1 MTLRRNEEAMHT
13 DRKIGFAM
21 GILLIGIV
29 AALFFRNEPLLRT
42 DVQTVR
48 REQELNQRL
57 KDRNVAVYLDEKP
70 RHKGDDLNDE
80 PTWTL
85 RDVLKSM
92 DERNKELPSPVNS
105 RQRKVNTEIT
115 GEEDLDGFRTWRDAP
130 EEDAEPA
137 ATARTTPAEA
147 RPLPPLTPDS
157 TEPAVAGPSAVP
169 APKDVPGSAEPGS
182 PFPSVPSGSEPPAPK
197 ADAFVPPAE
206 FEEYV
211 VKYGDTLSGI
221 AEKFLGSQGKYMQ
234 IFEANKDRM
243 SSPDR
248 LEVGKPLRIPK
259 VASNSGVPL

>member
-1 MTLRRNEEAMHT
+1 MHT

-42 DVQTVR
+42 DVQGVR
-48 REQELNQRL
+48 RQEELNQRL

-70 RHKGDDLNDE
+70 PHKGDDLNGE

-92 DERNKELPSPVNS
+92 DTRNRELPSPVSS
-105 RQRKVNTEIT
+105 RQRKVNSELT
-115 GEEDLDGFRTWRDAP
+115 GEPDLDGFRTWKDAP
-130 EEDAEPA
+130 DEEGSSERDPSSPSQKTAQETSPA
-137 ATARTTPAEA
+137 TS
-147 RPLPPLTPDS
+147 RPLPALIPDS
-157 TEPAVAGPSAVP
+157 LSRETGSSGKSPAPAPAVSGDSFPPLP
-169 APKDVPGSAEPGS
+169 AESS
-182 PFPSVPSGSEPPAPK
+182 TPAK
-197 ADAFVPPAE
+197 ETFVPPAE

-211 VKYGDTLSGI
+211 VRYGDTLSGI
-221 AEKFLGSQGKYMQ
+221 AEKFLGSQGRYMQ

-259 VASNSGVPL
+259 VAAKPGTPL

>member
-1 MTLRRNEEAMHT
+1 MHT

-42 DVQTVR
+42 DVQGVR
-48 REQELNQRL
+48 REEELNQRL
-57 KDRNVAVYLDEKP
+57 KDRNVAVYLDDKP
-70 RHKGDDLNDE
+70 RHKGDDLNGE
-80 PTWTL
+80 PAWTL

-92 DERNKELPSPVNS
+92 DSRNKELPSPVSS
-105 RQRKVNTEIT
+105 RQRKVNSELRN
-115 GEEDLDGFRTWRDAP
+115 EPDLDGFRTWKDAP
-130 EEDAEPA
+130 DEGGSAGTDPA
-137 ATARTTPAEA
+137 TTSPKAAGQESSPATS
-147 RPLPPLTPDS
+147 RPLPALMPDS
-157 TEPAVAGPSAVP
+157 LVKDTTPS
-169 APKDVPGSAEPGS
+169 GES
-182 PFPSVPSGSEPPAPK
+182 PVPSPAAPGDPFPPAPTEPSTSSK
-197 ADAFVPPAE
+197 EAFVPPAE

-259 VASNSGVPL
+259 VAARPGTTL

>member
-1 MTLRRNEEAMHT
+1 MHT

-42 DVQTVR
+42 DLQTVR

-70 RHKGDDLNDE
+70 RHKGDDLNGE
-80 PTWTL
+80 PAWTL

-105 RQRKVNTEIT
+105 RQRKVNSKIT
-115 GEEDLDGFRTWRDAP
+115 GEEDLDGFRTWKDAP
-130 EEDAEPA
+130 DDDAAEQSGNAAAEPVVS
-137 ATARTTPAEA
+137 
-147 RPLPPLTPDS
+147 RPLPPLTPEDPNAVGSKDAVVPTPKDS
-157 TEPAVAGPSAVP
+157 PIVAGTT
-169 APKDVPGSAEPGS
+169 S
-182 PFPSVPSGSEPPAPK
+182 PFPSEQPNVPGAEPK
-197 ADAFVPPAE
+197 APATEVFVPPAE

-221 AEKFLGSQGKYMQ
+221 AEKFLGSQGKYIQ

-259 VASNSGVPL
+259 VASSGGVPL

>member
-1 MTLRRNEEAMHT
+1 MHT

-42 DVQTVR
+42 DVQGVR
-48 REQELNQRL
+48 REEELNQRL
-57 KDRNVAVYLDEKP
+57 KDRNVAVYLDDKP
-70 RHKGDDLNDE
+70 RHKGDDLNGE

-92 DERNKELPSPVNS
+92 DSRNKELPSPVSS
-105 RQRKVNTEIT
+105 RQRKVNSELT
-115 GEEDLDGFRTWRDAP
+115 GEPDLDGFRTWKDAP
-130 EEDAEPA
+130 DDDRSDGPNPSNATQNSAVQQSSPA
-137 ATARTTPAEA
+137 TS
-147 RPLPPLTPDS
+147 RPLPALMPESLVKES
-157 TEPAVAGPSAVP
+157 QPSGESPVP
-169 APKDVPGSAEPGS
+169 APTAPGE
-182 PFPSVPSGSEPPAPK
+182 PFPQAPTEPLAPGK
-197 ADAFVPPAE
+197 EAFVPPAE

-221 AEKFLGSQGKYMQ
+221 AEKFLGSQGKYIQ

-259 VASNSGVPL
+259 VAARPGTTL

>member
-1 MTLRRNEEAMHT
+1 MHT

-42 DVQTVR
+42 DLQSVR
-48 REQELNQRL
+48 REQELNQLL

-70 RHKGDDLNDE
+70 RHKGDDLNGE

-105 RQRKVNTEIT
+105 RPRKVNSEIT
-115 GEEDLDGFRTWRDAP
+115 GEEDLDGFRTWKDAP
-130 EEDAEPA
+130 DDADEQSGSATTEPA
-137 ATARTTPAEA
+137 IS
-147 RPLPPLTPDS
+147 RPLPPLTPEDPMAGGSKQGGVPTPKDS
-157 TEPAVAGPSAVP
+157 PVVAGPTP
-169 APKDVPGSAEPGS
+169 
-182 PFPSVPSGSEPPAPK
+182 PFPSGQPNTPAAEPQVPAKEV
-197 ADAFVPPAE
+197 FVPPAE

-259 VASNSGVPL
+259 LASNGGVPL